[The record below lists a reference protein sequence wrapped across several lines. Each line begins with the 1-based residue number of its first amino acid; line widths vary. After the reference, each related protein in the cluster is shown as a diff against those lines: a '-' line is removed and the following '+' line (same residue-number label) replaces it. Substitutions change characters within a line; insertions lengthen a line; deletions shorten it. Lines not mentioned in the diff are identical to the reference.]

1 LELDEG
7 TPHVA
12 VGLLDELVGGG
23 CVERGVLEF
32 GDFFEV
38 ADGGVDA
45 GTNKVDFLD
54 VQIHLVLCI
63 FVGKRVRGV

>member
-7 TPHVA
+7 AAHVA

-45 GTNKVDFLD
+45 GTNEVDFLD
-54 VQIHLVLCI
+54 VQIHLVLWFLNGYLI
-63 FVGKRVRGV
+63 YR